1 MRKSLIR
8 VGLLAACM
16 ASIGLGPAT
25 AQAQSWPERPITI
38 VVPFPAGGTSDSLA
52 RSVGQ
57 KLSESLGQPVVIE
70 NKPGAGTMIG
80 TEQVSRAKPDGY
92 TFGVIAN
99 SFTINP
105 SLHENMRYDSRKDL
119 APVSYMAYTPHM
131 LVANPKVEAKTLD
144 SVIAAAKKDPGL
156 LSFASF
162 GTGTSPHLAIEML
175 KAQTGTDLAHVPYK
189 GQAPALN
196 DLLGGHVQ
204 YMFANVPD
212 VLPHVTSG
220 KLVAIALSND
230 QRIDTAKDVPTFKE
244 LGFGDFTSN
253 SWFGLVAP
261 AGTPNEI
268 IQKMSEEVRKA
279 LGQADIQERLANQ
292 GFVAV
297 GTSPAEFQQ
306 YLESEFQKAESLVK
320 ASGAT
325 AH

>member
-1 MRKSLIR
+1 RK
-8 VGLLAACM
+8 
-16 ASIGLGPAT
+16 
-25 AQAQSWPERPITI
+25 
-38 VVPFPAGGTSDSLA
+38 A
-52 RSVGQ
+52 R
-57 KLSESLGQPVVIE
+57 
-70 NKPGAGTMIG
+70 
-80 TEQVSRAKPDGY
+80 
-92 TFGVIAN
+92 
-99 SFTINP
+99 
-105 SLHENMRYDSRKDL
+105 
-119 APVSYMAYTPHM
+119 APVSSMASTPHM
-131 LVANPKVEAKTLD
+131 LVASPKVEAKTLD

-212 VLPHVTSG
+212 VLPHVNSG
-220 KLVAIALSND
+220 KLVALALSND
-230 QRIDTAKDVPTFKE
+230 QRIDTAKDVPPFKE
-244 LGFGDFTSN
+244 LGFGDFTAN
-253 SWFGLVAP
+253 AWFGLVAP